1 MDPSDAAKAASCSVA
16 STVEAPDIPSTTDQ
30 RKKSGSE
37 KDNVHD
43 DEVTASNMRSFL
55 RVFRYNDKTGWALN
69 GVAFFAIV
77 AAGAAL
83 PLMNFYFGGFVDVF
97 NRFATGKLSPDAFR
111 DELLHYTLINA
122 KISQIVLNITAIR
135 AIKNL
140 RVEFVRQLLRQEIAF
155 FDAQSVSVASQITAN
170 GNLIYHGISEKL
182 GLVFQSLSMLIA
194 AFIVAFV
201 VQWKLTL
208 MTVAIMPMNTI
219 IMLICICFDTKYEGQ
234 MFAIYNTSGSLAE
247 EALSTIR
254 TAHAFWAFPK
264 LVARFEEILANAR
277 RVGDKKSF
285 LYAVLFPVE
294 WFSITVGYALA
305 FWQGMQMYS
314 RGEIKEPGTVVT
326 VISAVIVATQAL
338 TQIAPQVVAIS
349 KAMAAAQEFFS
360 TIDRVSST
368 DSLSNEGMII
378 KDFQG
383 SIRLEG
389 VSFSYPSR
397 PNTPVLQNLSLDFP
411 PSQITAIVG
420 ASGSGKSTIFGLLE
434 RWYAYSSGTI
444 TLDGHPLENIN
455 LRWLRTN
462 TRIIQQEPTLFSGSI
477 YQNVV
482 DGLASLDD
490 DALSEDK
497 KSRLVVEACKAALI
511 HDFVVQLPKGYETW
525 IGERG
530 ASLSGGQKQRLVIAR
545 TIISNPKVL
554 LLDEATSAL
563 DPSAEK
569 TVQAALNN
577 IAKGR
582 TVIIIA
588 HRLSTVQDSH
598 NIIVLGKGGR
608 VLEQG
613 THSSLVNLGG
623 AYASLVRAQ
632 DLGDKILGSAG
643 GKDFLAPG
651 EKGDDCFAVTES
663 ESRPVLET
671 RDGKGKGEAGT
682 LVHHG
687 LFQGLFLIMKE
698 QRTLWWHASACF
710 LSCTAGGLISSSI
723 SVLVAKSLEAY
734 ERVDVD
740 RANFFALGFFI
751 IALCSLVVYA
761 IVGWCSNVIAQTIMQ
776 FYRRDILDNTL
787 RQDMTF
793 FDIPEN
799 STGALVSR
807 LATEPLS
814 LQELLSINVALI
826 VICIVNV
833 LCSCIIAIVY
843 GWKLGLVLSFGALPI
858 LIGAGYL
865 RIRLE
870 TKFEQDT
877 AERFAIS
884 SAIAAE
890 AAMSIRTI
898 CSLALEETVIERYSQ
913 SLQGIVRDSIGS
925 LGVKMFFYALSQSVS
940 LLIMGLGFWYG
951 GRLVSTGEYTLSQF
965 YMVYLAI
972 VFSGQAAAA
981 LFQHTT
987 SISKAT
993 TAINYVFGLRQ
1004 TRALVEIDDDDD
1016 DDDDEGDDEDDD
1028 ERIGHG
1034 HDHNNDHNT
1043 NVNAVAGDTQL
1054 SGPLDDVES
1063 LCPEQ
1068 GLTKGLEAGL
1078 EQIHFAYPLRP
1089 KQKVLHGINMAIKP
1103 GKMTALVG
1111 ASGCG
1116 KSTLIGL
1123 LERFYDP
1130 LSGTVWLENDRCYRH
1145 DIKTIHRRTLRRDM
1159 ALVQQEPILY
1169 QGSIQD
1175 NISLGIEHSSTKSTD
1190 PSEAQ
1195 IKAACQS
1202 ANIWDFIV
1210 SLPDGLRTP
1219 CGSQGFALSG
1229 GQRQRIALARA
1240 LIRQPRLL
1248 LLDEATSSLDT
1259 ASERVVKA
1267 ALDQAAEGRT
1277 TVAVAHRLSTIRDA
1291 HTIFV
1296 FVRGAIVEAGS
1307 HEELLQRRG
1316 VYYDM
1321 VLAQSLDRE
1330 A

>member
-1 MDPSDAAKAASCSVA
+1 MTRQDGHSNAVA
-16 STVEAPDIPSTTDQ
+16 
-30 RKKSGSE
+30 
-37 KDNVHD
+37 
-43 DEVTASNMRSFL
+43 L
-55 RVFRYNDKTGWALN
+55 L
-69 GVAFFAIV
+69 AIV
-77 AAGAAL
+77 AAGTAL
-83 PLMNFYFGGFVDVF
+83 PLINFYFGGFVDVF

-111 DELLHYTLINA
+111 DEILHYMKVRVDLHLD
-122 KISQIVLNITAIR
+122 VLNITAIR

-170 GNLIYHGISEKL
+170 GDLIYHGISEKL
-182 GLVFQSLSMLIA
+182 GLVLQSLSMLIA
-194 AFIVAFV
+194 AFVVAFV
-201 VQWKLTL
+201 VQWKLAL
-208 MTVAIMPMNTI
+208 ITVAVMPMNTI

-234 MFAIYNTSGSLAE
+234 MLAIYNTSGSLAE

-338 TQIAPQVVAIS
+338 TQIAPQVVAVS
-349 KAMAAAQEFFS
+349 KAMAAAQELFS
-360 TIDRVSST
+360 TIDRVSSM

-383 SIRLEG
+383 SIRLE
-389 VSFSYPSR
+389 
-397 PNTPVLQNLSLDFP
+397 
-411 PSQITAIVG
+411 VG
-420 ASGSGKSTIFGLLE
+420 ASGAGKSTIFGLLE

-444 TLDGHPLENIN
+444 TLDGHPLESIN

-462 TRIIQQEPTLFSGSI
+462 IRIIQQEPTLFSGSI

-482 DGLASLDD
+482 DGLASLDAA
-490 DALSEDK
+490 ALSEDK
-497 KSRLVVEACKAALI
+497 KSHLVVEACKAALI
-511 HDFVVQLPKGYETW
+511 HDFVTQLPKGYETW
-525 IGERG
+525 ISERG

-582 TVIIIA
+582 TVIIVA

-632 DLGDKILGSAG
+632 DLGEKLLGSAEG
-643 GKDFLAPG
+643 NDFSAPG
-651 EKGDDCFAVTES
+651 EKGDDCFAVVES
-663 ESRPVLET
+663 ESRQVIET

-682 LVHHG
+682 VVHHG
-687 LFQGLFLIMKE
+687 LFQGLFLIIKE

-710 LSCTAGGLISSSI
+710 LSCTAGGLMSSII

-734 ERVDVD
+734 ERVDVG

-761 IVGWCSNVIAQTIMQ
+761 IVGWCSNVIAQTVMQ

-793 FDIPEN
+793 FDKPEK

-814 LQELLSINVALI
+814 LQELLSVNAALI
-826 VICIVNV
+826 VICILNV

-877 AERFAIS
+877 AERFATS

-913 SLQGIVRDSIGS
+913 SLQGIVRDSIGN

-1004 TRALVEIDDDDD
+1004 TRTLVDNDDDDD
-1016 DDDDEGDDEDDD
+1016 DDDDDDGDDDEDDD
-1028 ERIGHG
+1028 EQIDHG

-1043 NVNAVAGDTQL
+1043 NVNAVAGAGGTQL
-1054 SGPLDDVES
+1054 SGPLDDVEN
-1063 LCPEQ
+1063 LCLEK

-1078 EQIHFAYPLRP
+1078 DQIHFAYPLRP
-1089 KQKVLHGINMAIKP
+1089 KQKVLRGINMSIKP

-1130 LSGTVWLENDRCYRH
+1130 LSGTLWLKNGRRHRH
-1145 DIKTIHRRTLRRDM
+1145 DIKTIHRRRLRRDM

-1175 NISLGIEHSSTKSTD
+1175 NISLGIEYSSTKSTD

-1248 LLDEATSSLDT
+1248 LLDEATSALDT

-1267 ALDQAAEGRT
+1267 ALDQAAERRT

-1291 HTIFV
+1291 HIILV

-1307 HEELLQRRG
+1307 HEELLQRKG

>member
-1 MDPSDAAKAASCSVA
+1 
-16 STVEAPDIPSTTDQ
+16 
-30 RKKSGSE
+30 
-37 KDNVHD
+37 
-43 DEVTASNMRSFL
+43 MRSFL

-69 GVAFFAIV
+69 AVAFLAIV
-77 AAGAAL
+77 AAGTAL
-83 PLMNFYFGGFVDVF
+83 PLMNFYFG
-97 NRFATGKLSPDAFR
+97 PW
-111 DELLHYTLINA
+111 LINA
-122 KISQIVLNITAIR
+122 KISQIALNITAIR

-182 GLVFQSLSMLIA
+182 GLVLQSLSMLIA
-194 AFIVAFV
+194 AFVVAFV

-208 MTVAIMPMNTI
+208 ITVAVMPMNTI

-285 LYAVLFPVE
+285 VYAVLFPVE

-338 TQIAPQVVAIS
+338 KPDANRAA
-349 KAMAAAQEFFS
+349 AMAAAQEFFS
-360 TIDRVSST
+360 TIDRVSGT
-368 DSLSNEGMII
+368 DSLSNEGTII

-420 ASGSGKSTIFGLLE
+420 ASGCGKSTIFGLLE
-434 RWYAYSSGTI
+434 RWYAYSSGII
-444 TLDGHPLENIN
+444 TLDGHPLESVN

-477 YQNVV
+477 YQNIA
-482 DGLASLDD
+482 DGLASS
-490 DALSEDK
+490 DAATFSDEE
-497 KSRLVVEACKAALI
+497 KSHLVMEACKAALI
-511 HDFVVQLPKGYETW
+511 HDFVAQLPKGYETW

-577 IAKGR
+577 VAKGR
-582 TVIIIA
+582 TVIIVA

-608 VLEQG
+608 
-613 THSSLVNLGG
+613 SFRPRG

-632 DLGDKILGSAG
+632 DLGEKILSSVEEKDCSAS
-643 GKDFLAPG
+643 G
-651 EKGDDCFAVTES
+651 EKGDNCFAVVES
-663 ESRPVLET
+663 ESRQVLET
-671 RDGKGKGEAGT
+671 RDGKGQGEAGT

-698 QRTLWWHASACF
+698 QSTLWWHASACF
-710 LSCTAGGLISSSI
+710 LSCTAGGLMSSSI
-723 SVLVAKSLEAY
+723 SVLAAKSLEAY
-734 ERVDVD
+734 ERVDVEQ
-740 RANFFALGFFI
+740 ANFFALGFFI

-761 IVGWCSNVIAQTIMQ
+761 IVGWCSNVIAQTIVQ

-793 FDIPEN
+793 FDDPEN

-877 AERFAIS
+877 AERFATS

-890 AAMSIRTI
+890 AAMSIRTV
-898 CSLALEETVIERYSQ
+898 CSLALEERVIERYSQ
-913 SLQGIVRDSIGS
+913 SLDGIVRDSIGN
-925 LGVKMFFYALSQSVS
+925 LGVKMFFYAMSQSVS

-1004 TRALVEIDDDDD
+1004 TRTLVDNDDD
-1016 DDDDEGDDEDDD
+1016 DDDDEDDD
-1028 ERIGHG
+1028 EQIDHG
-1034 HDHNNDHNT
+1034 HDHNNNHNT
-1043 NVNAVAGDTQL
+1043 NVNAVAKDTQL
-1054 SGPLDDVES
+1054 SSPLEDVEN
-1063 LCPEQ
+1063 LCLEKVPIN
-1068 GLTKGLEAGL
+1068 GLEACID
-1078 EQIHFAYPLRP
+1078 QVHFAYALRP
-1089 KQKVLHGINMAIKP
+1089 KQKVLRGINMSIKP

-1130 LSGTVWLENDRCYRH
+1130 LSGTMWLKNDRRHRH
-1145 DIKTIHRRTLRRDM
+1145 DIKTIHRRILRRDM

-1190 PSEAQ
+1190 PSEAE

-1248 LLDEATSSLDT
+1248 LLDEATSALDT

-1296 FVRGAIVEAGS
+1296 FVRGVIVEAGS
-1307 HEELLQRRG
+1307 HEELLQRQG
-1316 VYYDM
+1316 VYHDM

>member
-1 MDPSDAAKAASCSVA
+1 MDPSDAAEAASCSVT

-30 RKKSGSE
+30 RKKLGSE
-37 KDNVHD
+37 RDDVHG
-43 DEVTASNMRSFL
+43 DEATASNMRSFL

-69 GVAFFAIV
+69 AVAFLAIV
-77 AAGAAL
+77 AAGTAL

-111 DELLHYTLINA
+111 GEILHYTLINA
-122 KISQIVLNITAIR
+122 KISQIALNITAIR

-182 GLVFQSLSMLIA
+182 GLVLQSLSMLIA
-194 AFIVAFV
+194 AFVVAFV

-208 MTVAIMPMNTI
+208 ITVAVMPMNTI

-285 LYAVLFPVE
+285 VYAVLFPVE

-360 TIDRVSST
+360 TIDRVSGT
-368 DSLSNEGMII
+368 DSLSNEGTII

-420 ASGSGKSTIFGLLE
+420 ASGCGKSTIFGLLE
-434 RWYAYSSGTI
+434 RWYAYSSGII
-444 TLDGHPLENIN
+444 TLDGHLLESVN

-477 YQNVV
+477 YQNIA
-482 DGLASLDD
+482 DGLASS
-490 DALSEDK
+490 DAATLSDEE
-497 KSRLVVEACKAALI
+497 KSHLVMKACKAALI
-511 HDFVVQLPKGYETW
+511 HDFVAQLPKGYETW

-577 IAKGR
+577 VAKGR
-582 TVIIIA
+582 TVIIVA

-613 THSSLVNLGG
+613 THSSLFDLGG

-632 DLGDKILGSAG
+632 DLGEKILSSAG
-643 GKDFLAPG
+643 EKDCSASG
-651 EKGDDCFAVTES
+651 EKGDNCFAVVEG
-663 ESRPVLET
+663 ESRQVLET
-671 RDGKGKGEAGT
+671 RDGKGQGEAGT

-687 LFQGLFLIMKE
+687 LFQGLFLMMKE
-698 QRTLWWHASACF
+698 QNTLWWHASACF
-710 LSCTAGGLISSSI
+710 LSCTAGGLMSSSI
-723 SVLVAKSLEAY
+723 SVLAAKSLEAY
-734 ERVDVD
+734 ERVDVEQ
-740 RANFFALGFFI
+740 ANFFALGFFI

-793 FDIPEN
+793 FDNPEN
-799 STGALVSR
+799 STGSLVSR

-877 AERFAIS
+877 AERFATS

-890 AAMSIRTI
+890 AAMSIRTV
-898 CSLALEETVIERYSQ
+898 CSLALEERVIERYSQ
-913 SLQGIVRDSIGS
+913 SLDGIVRDSIGN
-925 LGVKMFFYALSQSVS
+925 LGVKMFFYAMSQSVS

-1004 TRALVEIDDDDD
+1004 TRTLVDNDDD
-1016 DDDDEGDDEDDD
+1016 DDDDEDDD
-1028 ERIGHG
+1028 EQIDHG
-1034 HDHNNDHNT
+1034 HDHNNNHNT
-1043 NVNAVAGDTQL
+1043 NVNAVAKDTQL
-1054 SGPLDDVES
+1054 SSPLENVEN
-1063 LCPEQ
+1063 LCLEKVPFN
-1068 GLTKGLEAGL
+1068 GLEACID
-1078 EQIHFAYPLRP
+1078 QVHFAYPLRP
-1089 KQKVLHGINMAIKP
+1089 KQKVLRGINMSIKP

-1130 LSGTVWLENDRCYRH
+1130 LSGTMWLKNDRRHRH
-1145 DIKTIHRRTLRRDM
+1145 DIQTIHRRRLRRDM
-1159 ALVQQEPILY
+1159 AIVQQEPILY

-1190 PSEAQ
+1190 PSEAE

-1248 LLDEATSSLDT
+1248 LLDEATSALDT
-1259 ASERVVKA
+1259 ASERVVKT

-1296 FVRGAIVEAGS
+1296 FVRGVIVEAGS

-1316 VYYDM
+1316 VYHDM